1 MKHIYAFRN
10 HLAKDNTDFSV
21 TQNCFY
27 FHLEML
33 RCNQSEWNQI
43 KSKSVDALTICWRNI
58 TFFFKVKIYQWLKK
72 WYKLRKFYKIWRS
85 KNKISNQVNLPRLSL
100 LFENINPSFSY

>member
-43 KSKSVDALTICWRNI
+43 KSKSVDVLTICWRNI